1 MSLGRIW
8 HVRTETGVVAN
19 RVSNGSGK
27 PGKAAGPA
35 GLCENWSGGP
45 LRGLRENRE
54 RGSGKERLA
63 GPGSAT
69 CRVSAHCRIGVRK
82 SFFFFKY
89 FHNLQ
94 TNLNSNF
101 DDFYSQNKIQEHF
114 TTPGKLCNGMNATN
128 NHLFKYI
135 TV

>member
-8 HVRTETGVVAN
+8 HVRTVTGVAAD

-27 PGKAAGPA
+27 PVKAAGPA
-35 GLCENWSGGP
+35 GLRENWPGGP

-63 GPGSAT
+63 GPGSVT
-69 CRVSAHCRIGVRK
+69 YRVSAHCRIGVRK

-94 TNLNSNF
+94 TNLNSIQILMT
-101 DDFYSQNKIQEHF
+101 SIRKI
-114 TTPGKLCNGMNATN
+114 
-128 NHLFKYI
+128 KYKKTSPHKEI
-135 TV
+135 YAMA